1 LDMLIALL
9 ATLKAGCAYVP
20 LDPTHPVPR
29 LRHILNDAD
38 VAALIT
44 DGTVDGDLVKAGTPT
59 IHLRREIGAIAASSP
74 AQPAVTVKPDDL
86 AYVIYTSGST
96 GLPKGVEVSHAAVVN
111 FLTSMAR
118 EPGMSRDDVLFAVTT
133 ISFDIAGLELYLPL
147 SVGARVVI
155 AEREELIDGFVLLLH
170 LEECGATS
178 MQATPATWRMLLEA
192 GFNAKPGF
200 KMLCG
205 GEALPRELANR
216 LLAGSGTLWNMYG
229 PTETTIWSSCAQVT
243 AGDSPITVGKPI
255 ANTQFYVLDRHDQP
269 VAHGVPGQLHIGGD
283 GVARG
288 YHKRP
293 ELTAERFVRN
303 PFEVGRMYRTGDL
316 AKWQPNGQLQVLGRM
331 DHQIKLRGFRIE
343 IGEIETVLMRKGGL
357 SAVAVILR
365 EDNPGAARL
374 AAYYV
379 EEPGQT
385 RSEDQLQAALA
396 DDLPDYMIPTA
407 WVKLDRLPVSPNG
420 KLDRAALPRPQA
432 VARAEEEF
440 VPAQTANETRL
451 AKIWAE
457 VLHLPRVSATID
469 LLKLGADSIQL
480 FQIIARSSREGIR
493 LTAKQLLQHRTV
505 RAVAALLDGPPAGA
519 TTATDSRPSLP
530 TLGQFQ
536 RSQRT
541 ASNIKR

>member
-1 LDMLIALL
+1 
-9 ATLKAGCAYVP
+9 VNP
-20 LDPTHPVPR
+20 
-29 LRHILNDAD
+29 
-38 VAALIT
+38 
-44 DGTVDGDLVKAGTPT
+44 
-59 IHLRREIGAIAASSP
+59 E
-74 AQPAVTVKPDDL
+74 DL
-86 AYVIYTSGST
+86 AYVMYTSGST
-96 GLPKGVEVSHAAVVN
+96 GLPKGVEVSHGAVVN

-118 EPGMSRDDVLFAVTT
+118 EPGMARDDVLLAVTT

-155 AEREELIDGFVLLLH
+155 AEREEVIDGFVLLLH
-170 LEECGATS
+170 MEQCGATV

-192 GFNAKPGF
+192 GFRAKPGF

-216 LLAGSGTLWNMYG
+216 LLTGPGTLWNMYG
-229 PTETTIWSSCAQVT
+229 PTETTIWSSCSQIT
-243 AGDSPITVGKPI
+243 AGDAPIAVGKPI

-269 VAHGVPGQLHIGGD
+269 VAQGAPGQLHIGGD

-288 YHKRP
+288 YHKRAQ
-293 ELTAERFVRN
+293 LTAERFAKN
-303 PFEVGRMYRTGDL
+303 PFETGRMYRTGDL
-316 AKWQPNGQLQVLGRM
+316 AKWLPNGQLQVLGRM

-365 EDNPGAARL
+365 EDNPGSPRL

-379 EEPGQT
+379 EEPGHSVSDE
-385 RSEDQLQAALA
+385 RLREALA

-407 WVKLDRLPVSPNG
+407 WVRLERLPVSPNG
-420 KLDRAALPRPQA
+420 KLDRAALPKPEA
-432 VARAEEEF
+432 PAMTEEEF
-440 VPAQTANETRL
+440 VAPATQCEARL

-457 VLHLPRVSATID
+457 VLHLSRVSATID

-480 FQIIARSSREGIR
+480 FQIIARSGREGFR

-505 RAVAALLDGPPAGA
+505 RAVAALLDGTAGA
-519 TTATDSRPSLP
+519 TAATDSRPSLP

-536 RSQRT
+536 RNQRT
-541 ASNIKR
+541 ALKTKR